1 MKELA
6 YMRIVARLNARL
18 EARDDQIGRLEAA
31 LDDQDGGLDGLKD
44 QLESIENINMGL
56 SDRIHELETR
66 PDRIKNMTRRQFSK
80 IHVLMG
86 EINGLKSSNKDLA
99 DKLVLKNELY
109 EDSCDEIVERL
120 ERENR
125 LNERIKRITLVN
137 IQQERVT

>member
-120 ERENR
+120 DHENR

-137 IQQERVT
+137 TQQERVT